1 MKPFSAQ
8 QLLLTFLAP
17 DHLPTQLAIYLII
30 AIALGSFLFV
40 LLPLLWRL
48 AQIGVPMFGLLTRAR
63 TMLAHEPEP
72 GRQDA
77 LAKLLSGSPID
88 QQWARFLREW
98 RSASP
103 TLHSLPTGGSPVRL
117 RDVFEDIPLIR
128 PGARRSL
135 VGGLPGI
142 FIAIGV
148 LGTFVGLTIATADL
162 AAQRAQS

>member
-17 DHLPTQLAIYLII
+17 DHLPTQLAINLII

-72 GRQDA
+72 GR
-77 LAKLLSGSPID
+77 
-88 QQWARFLREW
+88 
-98 RSASP
+98 
-103 TLHSLPTGGSPVRL
+103 
-117 RDVFEDIPLIR
+117 
-128 PGARRSL
+128 
-135 VGGLPGI
+135 
-142 FIAIGV
+142 
-148 LGTFVGLTIATADL
+148 
-162 AAQRAQS
+162 